1 MNLTFHCQ
9 TFPTST
15 SELSARPV
23 MTTEMLK
30 GSYWVTWTVVF
41 STDSSTFIPALFLS
55 KMFSPGWSCSEI
67 LLFIIGMRLNQNMRY
82 ITVKFCKI
90 MFNICF
96 KTKIC
101 RIHNFY
107 KMHFK
112 TFSSVIF
119 LIRSRCS
126 VWGQYLILSNY
137 PASSRSETLRYS
149 KGRLWRYS
157 KLLLL

>member
-55 KMFSPGWSCSEI
+55 KMFSSGWSCSEI

-101 RIHNFY
+101 RIHNAFQNFL
-107 KMHFK
+107 KCNISNPISLFRLRTIFDIIK
-112 TFSSVIF
+112 LSCQQQIWDIKIQQGAPVEIFQALVVIV
-119 LIRSRCS
+119 I
-126 VWGQYLILSNY
+126 
-137 PASSRSETLRYS
+137 
-149 KGRLWRYS
+149 
-157 KLLLL
+157 